1 MEATT
6 ALMLAAAAA
15 AMLTVSIVDLGINIA
30 RDLGLRQTLLL
41 SASGALTVVLAKNL
55 CIALLNHTNMQAGK
69 AAAAVAAESEAEAEA
84 EDTPGKLRLVRVG
97 LVTAVSLTAHNMPEG
112 MAVAFSTMDSES
124 LGLKLAI
131 AIALHNIPEGLAIG
145 APFSYLH
152 LLTGILWRAIGARH
166 WCSIYLLCS
175 YKSTNTDAKNAAIA
189 CPLVLSKK
197 YSLLGAV
204 ALALASGLSE
214 PVLLFRRLYKC
225 GAAAVSTSV

>member
-84 EDTPGKLRLVRVG
+84 EETTGKLRLVRVG

-166 WCSIYLLCS
+166 WCSIYLLYS
-175 YKSTNTDAKNAAIA
+175 YKRTNIQILTQKT
-189 CPLVLSKK
+189 L
-197 YSLLGAV
+197 
-204 ALALASGLSE
+204 
-214 PVLLFRRLYKC
+214 R
-225 GAAAVSTSV
+225 

>member
-55 CIALLNHTNMQAGK
+55 CISLLNHTNRQAGK
-69 AAAAVAAESEAEAEA
+69 AAAAAAAAAETEAEAEA
-84 EDTPGKLRLVRVG
+84 EETRGKLRLVRVG

-124 LGLKLAI
+124 LGLKLTI

-145 APFSYLH
+145 APFTYFTRTKVQI
-152 LLTGILWRAIGARH
+152 LTQKTLR
-166 WCSIYLLCS
+166 
-175 YKSTNTDAKNAAIA
+175 
-189 CPLVLSKK
+189 
-197 YSLLGAV
+197 
-204 ALALASGLSE
+204 
-214 PVLLFRRLYKC
+214 
-225 GAAAVSTSV
+225 

>member
-55 CIALLNHTNMQAGK
+55 CISLLNHTNRQAGQ
-69 AAAAVAAESEAEAEA
+69 AAAAAAAETETEAEAEEA
-84 EDTPGKLRLVRVG
+84 TGKLRLVRVG

-145 APFSYLH
+145 APFTYFARTKVQI
-152 LLTGILWRAIGARH
+152 LTQKTLR
-166 WCSIYLLCS
+166 
-175 YKSTNTDAKNAAIA
+175 
-189 CPLVLSKK
+189 
-197 YSLLGAV
+197 
-204 ALALASGLSE
+204 
-214 PVLLFRRLYKC
+214 
-225 GAAAVSTSV
+225 

>member
-1 MEATT
+1 LEATT

-15 AMLTVSIVDLGINIA
+15 AMITVSVVDLGINIA

-55 CIALLNHTNMQAGK
+55 CISLLSHTNRQAGK
-69 AAAAVAAESEAEAEA
+69 AAAAAAAETEAEAEA
-84 EDTPGKLRLVRVG
+84 EEAKGKLRLVRVG

-145 APFSYLH
+145 APFTYFTRTKVQI
-152 LLTGILWRAIGARH
+152 LTQKTLR
-166 WCSIYLLCS
+166 
-175 YKSTNTDAKNAAIA
+175 
-189 CPLVLSKK
+189 
-197 YSLLGAV
+197 
-204 ALALASGLSE
+204 
-214 PVLLFRRLYKC
+214 
-225 GAAAVSTSV
+225 